1 MAERHYIGRKLIGLE
16 ILLLLRC
23 LIICPNYIF
32 RRLTV
37 AHREL
42 TVLDIKA
49 GQMISVENQGNRL
62 FIRLQASDE
71 FSKELIA
78 LIELIEEILNEQA
91 DALVQTSSREV
102 NIYES
107 ILKGMEFAMQN
118 KTAMLHLYNSVN
130 KDVFERY
137 LNRVANYTVTECFN
151 IYFSEENLY
160 EEDKQAIIMY
170 YKSLLVGFVIE
181 WLSSGMKYDLRN
193 QVRRQCELFE
203 GTTETAVKR
212 CRRKEN

>member
-1 MAERHYIGRKLIGLE
+1 MTTLTKDAIKKSFMKLLNAKPINKITVKE
-16 ILLLLRC
+16 IVEDCGINR
-23 LIICPNYIF
+23 NSFYYHF
-32 RRLTV
+32 D
-37 AHREL
+37 
-42 TVLDIKA
+42 DIPA
-49 GQMISVENQGNRL
+49 
-62 FIRLQASDE
+62 
-71 FSKELIA
+71 
-78 LIELIEEILNEQA
+78 LIEEILNEQA

-107 ILKGMEFAMQN
+107 ILKGTEIAMQN